1 MKKFIAIFMISAL
14 SISSAISVSAGEV
27 TDKIKI
33 SGNALSA
40 LSNSRYTTRIWEGYL
55 NSKYKLIYV
64 LNSSKG
70 VGVKNLADPHI
81 DYYVE
86 DSTGHRVIDN
96 AKNVSINNGDGI
108 GAGLEGE
115 RLEIWARS
123 STGERVSSKILIT
136 DNLDDWY

>member
-40 LSNSRYTTRIWEGYL
+40 LSNSEYTRRIWSGYL
-55 NSKYKLIYV
+55 DSNYKCIYTFT
-64 LNSSKG
+64 SSKG
-70 VGVKNLADPHI
+70 LGVKNLDSPQI

-86 DSTGHRVIDN
+86 DSTGRRVIV
-96 AKNVSINNGDGI
+96 AKHVGYDCGDGVDE
-108 GAGLEGE
+108 GYEGE
-115 RLEIWARS
+115 RFRVYARS
-123 STGERVSSKILIT
+123 STGKRVSSKILIT
-136 DNLDDWY
+136 DNIEDWY

>member
-14 SISSAISVSAGEV
+14 SISSAMSVSAGEV

-40 LSNSRYTTRIWEGYL
+40 LSNSEYTRRIWSGYL
-55 NSKYKLIYV
+55 DSNYKCIYTFT
-64 LNSSKG
+64 SSKG
-70 VGVKNLADPHI
+70 LGVKNLDSPQI

-86 DSTGHRVIDN
+86 DSTGRRVIV
-96 AKNVSINNGDGI
+96 AKYVGYDCGDGVDERY
-108 GAGLEGE
+108 EGE
-115 RLEIWARS
+115 RFRVYARS
-123 STGERVSSKILIT
+123 SSGKRVSSKILIT